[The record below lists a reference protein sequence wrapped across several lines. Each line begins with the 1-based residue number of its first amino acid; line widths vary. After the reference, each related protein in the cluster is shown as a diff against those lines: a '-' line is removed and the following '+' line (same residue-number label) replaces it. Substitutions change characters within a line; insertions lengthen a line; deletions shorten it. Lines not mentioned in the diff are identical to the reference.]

1 MNKSSEKYYL
11 GLDIGTNSVGWAVTD
26 ETYHLCKHGKKDLW
40 GIRLFESGK
49 QAAKRRAQRTSRR
62 RTARRKERIDL
73 LQMIFAEEM
82 AKIDDTFFIRLNES
96 RLHLEDKTTGEK
108 FPLFIGKD
116 YSDVDY
122 YDEFPTIYH
131 LRRELIEN
139 PEPHDIRLVYLAIHH
154 IIKNRGH
161 FLIDGDL
168 KAATDFDS
176 TFAEVMLNLG
186 GETMPFAIE
195 CDNGKSDIV
204 KEILKSNDPK
214 SIKAKKMKTCFV
226 FDSEDLNKSEEK
238 LRKGAIEQ
246 ICKLICGNKGDLSK
260 LFYHDDLSDLEK
272 TSFSFSDQ
280 DYEDAI
286 LPALQE
292 IKPDEAL
299 VIESIKTI
307 YDWSILSDILGNSK
321 YLSDAKVEQYEKHA
335 RELKIV
341 RRLIKTYCSRDEY
354 NKFFNGTDKGAGYSN
369 YIGEIQKNGK
379 KYSAKKCTEEE
390 FYKNVKKTLS
400 KMNCNENDQKDL
412 EYIQGE
418 LDAGKLLPLQRSK
431 DNSVI
436 PRQVHQTELE
446 MILKNAEKYLPF
458 LNQADSNGIT
468 AAQRILSLFQFR
480 IPYYVGPL
488 SDRHKDVG
496 ANQWIERKKDGR
508 IYPWNFREMV
518 DESKSNESFITRM
531 TNKCTYIVGEDVLPK
546 NSLLYSRYMVLNE
559 LNNLRIR
566 GNKADVATKQSIFND
581 LFMTKNRV
589 TGKTLLK
596 YLQKNDPDLKL
607 EDLSGFDQDF
617 KAQLKS
623 YLDFKKQVLGNR
635 MAEDNVKAMVEDII
649 RWKTIYGDDSR
660 MVGNAIEKHYPNEL
674 SADNLKK
681 ISRFMYTGWGN
692 FSRKFLAEIEGVNR
706 ETGEV
711 YSSVIDA
718 LWETNDNLMQ
728 LLGSKYT
735 FSDEIN
741 KINSER
747 EKEIT
752 EISYDAL
759 IKDLYVA
766 PAVKR
771 AIWQTIQITEELRKI
786 QKGAPE
792 KIFVEMAR
800 GEEKD
805 ERKKRTTSR
814 KDKLLK
820 LYAGCDKDARN
831 WSKEIEDREEREFN
845 SMKLFLY
852 YSQLG
857 RDMYTGEAIDLDQLM
872 KGNSK
877 WDRDHIYPQSKIKD
891 DSIDN
896 LVLVNKS
903 SNIKKSNGLLS
914 SDVQKKMLPFWR
926 ELLKMG
932 LISKKK
938 FDRLTRRGEFTED
951 ELSGFIARQLV
962 ETRQSTKVVAELLKR
977 IYPDSEVVYVKSGLA
992 SDFRKDDLKMLKS
1005 RRINDYHHAKDAYL
1019 NVVVGNVYNA
1029 KFTSDPRK
1037 WFVDNKEKNYSINK
1051 VFRYD
1056 VKNSKGE
1063 KVWVGP
1069 DRNKDGKPVLNEY
1082 RGITGGTIDTV
1093 RNTML
1098 QNNILYTEYT
1108 YCETGELFNATV
1120 LKKGSKAATIPL
1132 KKGMDIEK
1140 YGGYYSPNTSY
1151 FAMIEYDDQKKG
1163 RIRQI
1168 LGVPIYVANV
1178 MEQDQDAFIHY
1189 CENVKG
1195 YQDVRVIEKK
1205 IKKNSL
1211 ISVNGFPM
1219 RIRGENITN
1228 ISLKSNMQLVL
1239 DFNSE
1244 VIIKKIESFLK
1255 KNPDYEVEP
1264 DKDGFSHEQLNE
1276 VYDALLN
1283 KLKTV
1288 YANRPAN
1295 QWEKLEKD
1303 RSLFINISSLRD
1315 KAIVINEILTML
1327 RCDIATSSNLS
1338 LLGEGPAVGGIAI
1351 NKNTISNKCKLV
1363 IVNQSVT
1370 GVFEN
1375 RIKL

>member
-40 GIRLFESGK
+40 GIRLFESGE

-176 TFAEVMLNLG
+176 TFAQVMLNLG
-186 GETMPFAIE
+186 GDAMPFAIE

-204 KEILKSNDPK
+204 KEILESNDPK
-214 SIKAKKMKTCFV
+214 SVKAKKMKTCFAY
-226 FDSEDLNKSEEK
+226 DTEDLDKTEEK
-238 LRKGAIEQ
+238 SRKGAIEQ

-260 LFYHDDLSDLEK
+260 LFYYDDFSDLEK
-272 TSFSFSDQ
+272 TSFSFAEQ
-280 DYEDAI
+280 DYEDTI

-292 IKPDEAL
+292 INPDEAL

-307 YDWSILSDILGNSK
+307 YDWSILSDILGNSR
-321 YLSDAKVEQYEKHA
+321 YLSAAKVDQYEKHA
-335 RELKIV
+335 RELRII
-341 RRLIKTYCSRDEY
+341 RRLIKTYCPRDEY

-379 KYSAKKCTEEE
+379 KYPAEKCTEEE

-418 LDAGKLLPLQRSK
+418 LEAGKLLPLQRSK

-446 MILKNAEKYLPF
+446 MILKNAGNYLPF

-468 AAQRILSLFQFR
+468 AAQKILSLFQFR

-488 SDRHKDVG
+488 SDRHKGAG

-508 IYPWNFREMV
+508 IYPWNFTEMV
-518 DESKSNESFITRM
+518 DEAKSNEAFITRM

-607 EDLSGFDQDF
+607 EDISGFNQDF

-635 MAEDNVKAMVEDII
+635 MAEDNVKAMVEEII

-759 IKDLYVA
+759 VKDLYVA

-786 QKGAPE
+786 QKGTPE

-805 ERKKRTTSR
+805 KRKKRTTSR

-903 SNIKKSNGLLS
+903 SNIKKSNELLS

-962 ETRQSTKVVAELLKR
+962 ETRQSTKAVAELLKR
-977 IYPDSEVVYVKSGLA
+977 IYPDSEVVYVKAGLA
-992 SDFRKDDLKMLKS
+992 SNFRKDDLKMLKS

-1069 DRNKDGKPVLNEY
+1069 DRNKDGKLVLNEY
-1082 RGITGGTIDTV
+1082 HGITGGTIDTV
-1093 RNTML
+1093 RNRML

-1108 YCETGELFNATV
+1108 YCETGELFNATI

-1151 FAMIEYDDQKKG
+1151 FAMIEYNNQKKG

-1195 YQDVRVIEKK
+1195 YQDVRIIEKK

-1211 ISVNGFPM
+1211 ISVNGFPL

>member
-40 GIRLFESGK
+40 GIRLFESGE

-176 TFAEVMLNLG
+176 TFAQVMLNLG
-186 GETMPFAIE
+186 GDAMPFAIE

-204 KEILKSNDPK
+204 KEILESNDPK
-214 SIKAKKMKTCFV
+214 SVKAKKMKTCFAY
-226 FDSEDLNKSEEK
+226 DTEDLDKTEEK
-238 LRKGAIEQ
+238 SRKGAIEQ

-260 LFYHDDLSDLEK
+260 LFYYDDFSDLEK
-272 TSFSFSDQ
+272 TSFSFAEQ
-280 DYEDAI
+280 DYEDTI

-292 IKPDEAL
+292 INPDEAL

-307 YDWSILSDILGNSK
+307 YDWSILSDILGNSR
-321 YLSDAKVEQYEKHA
+321 YLSAAKVEQYEKHA

-341 RRLIKTYCSRDEY
+341 RRLIKIYCPRDEY

-379 KYSAKKCTEEE
+379 KYPAEKCTEEE

-418 LDAGKLLPLQRSK
+418 LEAGKLLPLQRSK

-446 MILKNAEKYLPF
+446 MILKNAGNYLPF

-468 AAQRILSLFQFR
+468 AAQKILSLFQFR

-488 SDRHKDVG
+488 SDRHKGAG

-508 IYPWNFREMV
+508 IYPWNFTEMV
-518 DESKSNESFITRM
+518 DEAKSNEAFITRM
-531 TNKCTYIVGEDVLPK
+531 TNKCTYIVDEDVLPK

-607 EDLSGFDQDF
+607 EDLSGFNQDF

-706 ETGEV
+706 ETGEI
-711 YSSVIDA
+711 YSSIINA

-735 FSDEIN
+735 FSDEIK

-759 IKDLYVA
+759 VKDLQVA

-771 AIWQTIQITEELRKI
+771 AIWQTIQITEELSKI

-800 GEEKD
+800 GEEK
-805 ERKKRTTSR
+805 EKRKKRTTSR
-814 KDKLLK
+814 KDKLLE

-903 SNIKKSNGLLS
+903 SNIKKSNELLS
-914 SDVQKKMLPFWR
+914 FDVQKKMLPFWR

-962 ETRQSTKVVAELLKR
+962 ETRQSTKVVANLLKR
-977 IYPDSEVVYVKSGLA
+977 IYPDSEVVYVKAGLV

-1056 VKNSKGE
+1056 VTNSKGE

-1082 RGITGGTIDTV
+1082 HGITGGTIDTV

-1108 YCETGELFNATV
+1108 YCETGKFFKENA
-1120 LKKGSKAATIPL
+1120 KRKGEKAAIIPL
-1132 KKGMDIEK
+1132 KKGLSVKK
-1140 YGGYYSPNTSY
+1140 YGGYYNPFTS
-1151 FAMIEYDDQKKG
+1151 FFSLIEFDDESNK
-1163 RIRQI
+1163 RRREI
-1168 LGVPIYVANV
+1168 LGVPIFVASLLKENPN
-1178 MEQDQDAFIHY
+1178 AFINY
-1189 CENVKG
+1189 CEELRG
-1195 YQDVRVIEKK
+1195 YRNIRVIREK

-1211 ISVNGFPM
+1211 ICVNGFPM
-1219 RIRGENITN
+1219 RLTGETEKQLL
-1228 ISLKSNMQLVL
+1228 LKNNLQLVL
-1239 DFNSE
+1239 
-1244 VIIKKIESFLK
+1244 
-1255 KNPDYEVEP
+1255 PDYVE
-1264 DKDGFSHEQLNE
+1264 KHWRQVEAF
-1276 VYDALLN
+1276 LN
-1283 KLKTV
+1283 KYPDGQVDERRDGITEIDLINLYDLLVEKLGGV
-1288 YANRPAN
+1288 YKFRPAN
-1295 QWEKLEKD
+1295 QSEALREKREIFIKLPLAEKA
-1303 RSLFINISSLRD
+1303 SVL
-1315 KAIVINEILTML
+1315 NEIVGMFRCEVHSTANLTSIGGVKNAGN
-1327 RCDIATSSNLS
+1327 IA
-1338 LLGEGPAVGGIAI
+1338 LGKRAMFEKYNIAFI
-1351 NKNTISNKCKLV
+1351 D
-1363 IVNQSVT
+1363 QSVT
-1370 GVFEN
+1370 GIYCKKE
-1375 RIKL
+1375 RI

>member
-40 GIRLFESGK
+40 GIRLFDSGE

-335 RELKIV
+335 RELRII

-468 AAQRILSLFQFR
+468 AAQKILSLFKFR

-531 TNKCTYIVGEDVLPK
+531 TNKCTYIIGEDVLPK

-635 MAEDNVKAMVEDII
+635 MAEDNVKAMVEEII

-660 MVGNAIEKHYPNEL
+660 MVGNAIEKRYPNEL

-857 RDMYTGEAIDLDQLM
+857 RDMYTGEAIDLYQLM